1 MTAWDD
7 GNCLMRLSVGK
18 DAPTVTARRLQKE
31 AELNAMNNG
40 LAIMPESGGGFTH
53 GNMSRALGLGSC
65 DPWLSHN
72 TCSDYIAAK
81 CFPNN

>member
-18 DAPTVTARRLQKE
+18 DAPTVTARRLHKE

-40 LAIMPESGGGFTH
+40 
-53 GNMSRALGLGSC
+53 SRSCLRAAVALRMGICRELLALGLAT
-65 DPWLSHN
+65 LAATLN